1 MNLNT
6 NILNTSAADAFKA
19 AIVADIEKD
28 FIINSSNSASL
39 ARMAWILYPTQD
51 EYSKTQ
57 IRAAIVFSKF
67 LRFNTL
73 IIGPSGTGKELLAR
87 ILSHGSQLRSLN
99 MAGLTDTLF
108 ESTMFGYAPGSF
120 TGALAKGSTGFL
132 RSVEGGIA
140 FLDEIGEL
148 PLSQQAKLLRVIQ
161 DKEVMPVG
169 AFHGV
174 PIKCRFI
181 FATNRD
187 LLSMVKAGTFR
198 EDLYFRISQLTLQTR
213 SLKQRGQDEVDFL
226 TDWLL
231 KDNAWQPRTDDEYVP
246 LEWLELGNVRALFNI
261 LLQRELDVIKLP
273 TKLSTNHEN
282 M

>member
-1 MNLNT
+1 
-6 NILNTSAADAFKA
+6 
-19 AIVADIEKD
+19 
-28 FIINSSNSASL
+28 
-39 ARMAWILYPTQD
+39 
-51 EYSKTQ
+51 
-57 IRAAIVFSKF
+57 
-67 LRFNTL
+67 
-73 IIGPSGTGKELLAR
+73 
-87 ILSHGSQLRSLN
+87 
-99 MAGLTDTLF
+99 
-108 ESTMFGYAPGSF
+108 
-120 TGALAKGSTGFL
+120 
-132 RSVEGGIA
+132 
-140 FLDEIGEL
+140 
-148 PLSQQAKLLRVIQ
+148 
-161 DKEVMPVG
+161 MPVG

-231 KDNAWQPRTDDEYVP
+231 KDNAWQPRTGDEYVP

-273 TKLSTNHEN
+273 TKLPTNHEN